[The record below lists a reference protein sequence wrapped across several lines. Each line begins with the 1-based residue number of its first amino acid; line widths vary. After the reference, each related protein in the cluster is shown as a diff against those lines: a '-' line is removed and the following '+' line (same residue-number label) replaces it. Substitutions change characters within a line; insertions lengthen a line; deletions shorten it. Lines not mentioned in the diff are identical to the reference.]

1 MQVKRL
7 VDILDDIAPTSS
19 ARDYHICTTTRK
31 KFYQQYQEHL
41 QKDELCLSKDFM
53 VKKVLGRK
61 HHSSG
66 KIGNSWNSNKIH
78 WVKDS
83 SSCKHCDRHRLLL
96 AKEELTTAE
105 KMELEKMKLHVA
117 LNQA

>member
-1 MQVKRL
+1 
-7 VDILDDIAPTSS
+7 
-19 ARDYHICTTTRK
+19 
-31 KFYQQYQEHL
+31 
-41 QKDELCLSKDFM
+41 M

-96 AKEELTTAE
+96 AKEELLCKTDFEAGKHPNGIFLLEDFTQLNTAKGGFFQDLIIVWYSWDAE
-105 KMELEKMKLHVA
+105 KEEQICYRLLG
-117 LNQA
+117 